1 MDYKYTTT
9 FECTLTS
16 CEISEASLIS
26 KASLDNLAPL
36 VPKDIDYKSNVD
48 LLGVAFNAAVVN
60 KFNRNGDGM
69 DSATAKKYT
78 PNFVHKPTNI
88 EHDKQKVVGHIV
100 DAGFS
105 SFESS
110 EILTGEEI
118 EKEKGPFNIA
128 LGAVIYKSVNK
139 NFTDLVQKS
148 LDPKDPAYQKVSA
161 SWEVGF
167 SDYVL
172 AVGSDYL
179 KDAKIISDPEKIQ
192 EMKGFL
198 RSYGGT
204 GKTDKGEKIY
214 RLIVGDIYPLGIAY
228 TLNPAAEVKGL
239 YSDLAKPDKIFIND
253 KRDNI
258 SQKINLN
265 VKPKK
270 DINAMEIE
278 QTISELKE
286 LLNEKKFSKEA
297 AASMTET
304 FSQAIKERDEQYR
317 ADLEVAKSEKAAI
330 AKEYEDLKAS
340 VAELEEKLGAANE
353 RISVFE
359 NEKKAE
365 EAVARFNERMD
376 SLDQA
381 YDLDDQD
388 REFLAKELKD
398 LDEEEEFTSFASKL
412 EVLWKHKN
420 KEVQASFNDEIQK
433 RIDEEVAKRVA
444 TASTEEVEVEAAL
457 DNAEEIDSAVPNTNE
472 AVASDD
478 DSIVDKFRD
487 AFKRENIEIS

>member
-9 FECTLTS
+9 FDCPLSS
-16 CEISEASLIS
+16 CEISDASLIS
-26 KASLDNLAPL
+26 RASLDNLAPL
-36 VPKDIDYKSNVD
+36 IPKGIDYESNID

-60 KFNRNGDGM
+60 KFNKNGDGL
-69 DSATAKKYT
+69 DTATATAYT

-88 EHDKQKVVGHIV
+88 EHDKEKIVGHIAE
-100 DAGFS
+100 AGFS
-105 SFESS
+105 AFGSS
-110 EILTGEEI
+110 KILTPKEAET
-118 EKEKGPFNIA
+118 EKGAFNIS

-139 NFTDLVQKS
+139 SFTNLVEKS
-148 LDPKDPAYQKVSA
+148 LDPEDPAYQKVSA

-172 AVGSDYL
+172 AVGSDSL
-179 KDAKIISDPEKIQ
+179 EDARIISDPEKIE

-198 RSYGGT
+198 KSYGGN
-204 GKTDKGEKIY
+204 GKTENGEDIY

-228 TLNPAAEVKGL
+228 TLNPAADVKGL
-239 YSDLAKPDKIFIND
+239 YSKEPEAEKIFIND
-253 KRDNI
+253 RRDNI
-258 SQKINLN
+258 SQNTNLN
-265 VKPKK
+265 VNTRK

-297 AASMTET
+297 VASMTDT
-304 FSQAIKERDEQYR
+304 FSQAIKQRDEQYR
-317 ADLEVAKSEKAAI
+317 ADIEATKSEKATI
-330 AKEYEDLKAS
+330 AKEYEELKTS
-340 VAELEEKLGAANE
+340 VTELEAKLGVANE
-353 RISVFE
+353 RISVFA

-376 SLDQA
+376 SLDQS

-388 REFLAKELKD
+388 REFLAKELKSI
-398 LDEEEEFTSFASKL
+398 DEAEVFEAFASKL

-420 KEVQASFNDEIQK
+420 KEAQASFNEEIQK
-433 RIDEEVAKRVA
+433 RIDEEVAKRVS
-444 TASTEEVEVEAAL
+444 TASSEEVEVEKAL
-457 DNAEEIDSAVPNTNE
+457 DNAEQTDAAVPNVNE
-472 AVASDD
+472 AVASKEV
-478 DSIVDKFRD
+478 SLVDKFKD

>member
-1 MDYKYTTT
+1 
-9 FECTLTS
+9 
-16 CEISEASLIS
+16 
-26 KASLDNLAPL
+26 
-36 VPKDIDYKSNVD
+36 
-48 LLGVAFNAAVVN
+48 
-60 KFNRNGDGM
+60 
-69 DSATAKKYT
+69 
-78 PNFVHKPTNI
+78 
-88 EHDKQKVVGHIV
+88 
-100 DAGFS
+100 
-105 SFESS
+105 
-110 EILTGEEI
+110 
-118 EKEKGPFNIA
+118 
-128 LGAVIYKSVNK
+128 
-139 NFTDLVQKS
+139 
-148 LDPKDPAYQKVSA
+148 
-161 SWEVGF
+161 
-167 SDYVL
+167 
-172 AVGSDYL
+172 
-179 KDAKIISDPEKIQ
+179 
-192 EMKGFL
+192 MKGFL

-214 RLIVGDIYPLGIAY
+214 RLIVGNIYPLGIAY

-239 YSDLAKPDKIFIND
+239 YSDLDKPDKIFIND

-278 QTISELKE
+278 KTISELKE
-286 LLNEKKFSKEA
+286 LLTEKKFSKEA

-317 ADLEVAKSEKAAI
+317 ADLEVAKSEKEAI
-330 AKEYEDLKAS
+330 TKEYEGLKSS

-398 LDEEEEFTSFASKL
+398 LEGEEEFTSFASKL
-412 EVLWKHKN
+412 EILWKHKN
-420 KEVQASFNDEIQK
+420 KEVQASFNDEIEK

-457 DNAEEIDSAVPNTNE
+457 DNAEEVDSALPNTNE

>member
-1 MDYKYTTT
+1 MEYKYTTT
-9 FECTLTS
+9 FDCPISVCKINEASL
-16 CEISEASLIS
+16 ISEASLS
-26 KASLDNLAPL
+26 NLAPL

-69 DSATAKKYT
+69 DTETAIAYT

-105 SFESS
+105 SIETS
-110 EILTGEEI
+110 EILKAENIKDKKT
-118 EKEKGPFNIA
+118 PFNIA

-139 NFTDLVQKS
+139 NFTDLVESS
-148 LDPKDPAYQKVSA
+148 LDPESSSYKKVSA
-161 SWEVGF
+161 SWEIGF

-172 AVGSDYL
+172 AVGSDEL

-204 GKTDKGEKIY
+204 GKTDKGENIY
-214 RLIVGDIYPLGIAY
+214 RLIKGNIYPLGIAY
-228 TLNPAAEVKGL
+228 TLNPAADVKGL
-239 YSDLAKPDKIFIND
+239 YSEKPEVEKVIIND

-258 SQKINLN
+258 SQNFNLN

-297 AASMTET
+297 VASMTDT
-304 FSQAIKERDEQYR
+304 FAQAIKDRDEKYR
-317 ADLEVAKSEKAAI
+317 ADLEAEKSEKASI
-330 AKEYEDLKAS
+330 AKEYEDLKSS
-340 VAELEEKLGAANE
+340 VAELEEKLGSANE

-376 SLDQA
+376 SLDQS

-388 REFLAKELKD
+388 REFLAKELKAID
-398 LDEEEEFTSFASKL
+398 GEEEFSSFASKL

-420 KEVQASFNDEIQK
+420 KEVQASFNEEIQK
-433 RIDEEVAKRVA
+433 RIDDEVAKRVA
-444 TASTEEVEVEAAL
+444 NASTEEVEVEEAL
-457 DNAEEIDSAVPNTNE
+457 DNAEEVDAAVPNVNE
-472 AVASDD
+472 AVASNEE
-478 DSIVDKFRD
+478 SLIDKFRG

>member
-1 MDYKYTTT
+1 M
-9 FECTLTS
+9 
-16 CEISEASLIS
+16 
-26 KASLDNLAPL
+26 
-36 VPKDIDYKSNVD
+36 
-48 LLGVAFNAAVVN
+48 
-60 KFNRNGDGM
+60 
-69 DSATAKKYT
+69 
-78 PNFVHKPTNI
+78 
-88 EHDKQKVVGHIV
+88 
-100 DAGFS
+100 
-105 SFESS
+105 
-110 EILTGEEI
+110 EI
-118 EKEKGPFNIA
+118 EK
-128 LGAVIYKSVNK
+128 
-139 NFTDLVQKS
+139 
-148 LDPKDPAYQKVSA
+148 
-161 SWEVGF
+161 
-167 SDYVL
+167 
-172 AVGSDYL
+172 
-179 KDAKIISDPEKIQ
+179 
-192 EMKGFL
+192 
-198 RSYGGT
+198 
-204 GKTDKGEKIY
+204 
-214 RLIVGDIYPLGIAY
+214 
-228 TLNPAAEVKGL
+228 
-239 YSDLAKPDKIFIND
+239 
-253 KRDNI
+253 
-258 SQKINLN
+258 
-265 VKPKK
+265 
-270 DINAMEIE
+270 
-278 QTISELKE
+278 TISELKE

-304 FSQAIKERDEQYR
+304 FSQAIKQRDEQYR

-376 SLDQA
+376 SLDQSF
-381 YDLDDQD
+381 DLDDQD

-398 LDEEEEFTSFASKL
+398 LDGEEEFTSFASKL

-472 AVASDD
+472 AVASND